1 MRIWVSRLLIMS
13 VVAMVA
19 ACGGGGSD
27 GAGNSSS
34 GGGGA
39 YDPAPG
45 NVAKLAFVDANNQP
59 LANAEIKLVSA
70 AEAKKAKSA
79 GSAGL
84 TFPSASTF
92 PDFSAVAG
100 LFLDEKR

>member
-1 MRIWVSRLLIMS
+1 MKSFVYNTGFSWDIPTNLDVGIS
-13 VVAMVA
+13 VA

-34 GGGGA
+34 GGGGG

-70 AEAKKAKSA
+70 AEAKKAKS
-79 GSAGL
+79 
-84 TFPSASTF
+84 
-92 PDFSAVAG
+92 
-100 LFLDEKR
+100 